1 MKVGNLLIGS
11 GLFFIAHLLTF
22 FQLNG
27 QFLKIDWFRKNQIL
41 VILFG
46 AVLSIFYV
54 LGTKYIVDGIGGL
67 LWPTRFIGFGIGM
80 ISYALCVSYFF
91 KEGINIK
98 TWVSLGLS
106 LILVSIQVFWK
117 IK

>member
-1 MKVGNLLIGS
+1 MKAGSLLIGS

-27 QFLKIDWFRKNQIL
+27 QFLKIDWFRKNQII

-54 LGTKYIVDGIGGL
+54 LGTKYVVDGTGGL

-117 IK
+117 TK